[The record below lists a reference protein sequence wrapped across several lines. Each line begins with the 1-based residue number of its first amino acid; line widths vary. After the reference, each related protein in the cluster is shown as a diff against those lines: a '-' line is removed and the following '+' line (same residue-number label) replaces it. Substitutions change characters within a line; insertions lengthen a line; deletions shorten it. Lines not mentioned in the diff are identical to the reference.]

1 MATDEARYA
10 GTESRP
16 CTFAAEDLLPDSRLH
31 ASLAYCA
38 LNGRTLPSTRI
49 NAVSPPSPSAAK
61 RFRERGKAV
70 CTNFNCSSSPLC
82 LRLLFILPDS
92 LSLYSCTGE
101 NLNFFFCS
109 SFFPLQLLKQG
120 PVSNCYCSFIRTN
133 RGSGYD
139 RYILYSYNMT
149 VNEIP
154 LSSILLNF
162 HVNFHIILSSN
173 SNCIEQINPNRHS
186 CFCSSR
192 SIHQEYSLN
201 KW

>member
-16 CTFAAEDLLPDSRLH
+16 CTFATEDLLPDSRLH

-70 CTNFNCSSSPLC
+70 CTNFNRSSSPLC

-139 RYILYSYNMT
+139 RYILYDSKRDSFIFDSFKLPCQFSHNSFLQFELHRT
-149 VNEIP
+149 NKPESTFLLLFI
-154 LSSILLNF
+154 SID
-162 HVNFHIILSSN
+162 
-173 SNCIEQINPNRHS
+173 
-186 CFCSSR
+186 SSR
-192 SIHQEYSLN
+192 IFT
-201 KW
+201 